1 MPKANYTVAV
11 IPGDGT
17 GPELMD
23 EGIKVLESVQEV
35 ISGLN
40 LSFTKYEAGS
50 SLYKRT
56 GVACPPDVFDACKEA
71 DAIYKGPIGLPDVR
85 YPDGTELNVD
95 ILLRFGLDLYA
106 NIRPVKLWH
115 GVSTI
120 LKDKKAGDI
129 DYVVV
134 RENTEGL
141 YASWGGD
148 IAKTKSAR
156 AAGIILRDELAVD
169 TLLITRKA
177 TERITKYAF
186 ELARK
191 RKGAPVDGKK
201 RVTCVDK
208 SNVLRSYA
216 FFRKIYEEAA
226 EQYPDI
232 QRDYAYIDAM
242 TQWMIRSPEWFDV
255 VVVENMFGDIIT
267 DLGSATVG
275 SIGLG
280 ASANIGEDNAMFEPI
295 HGSAPKYAGK
305 GVANPIGQILSG
317 KMMLEWLG
325 ERYKDDKARCGAE
338 KIENAVAAILSD
350 GKAITSDL
358 GGTCK
363 TNEVGDAIVKK
374 IKEMSQR

>member
-1 MPKANYTVAV
+1 MIAV
-11 IPGDGT
+11 LPGDGT
-17 GPELMD
+17 GPELIE
-23 EGIKVLESVQEV
+23 EGIKVLESVQQV
-35 ISGLN
+35 TPSFN
-40 LSFTKYEAGS
+40 LSFTKFEAGS
-50 SLYKRT
+50 DLYKRT
-56 GVACPPDVFDACKEA
+56 GVVCPPEVFDACKKM

-106 NIRPVKLWH
+106 NIRPVKLRA

-141 YASWGGD
+141 YASWAGD
-148 IAKTKSAR
+148 IAKTKSAH
-156 AAGIILRDELAVD
+156 ADGIILRDELATD
-169 TLLITRKA
+169 TLIITRKG
-177 TERITKYAF
+177 TERIVKYAL

-191 RKGAPVDGKK
+191 RNGAPVDGKK

-208 SNVLRSYA
+208 SNVLKSYA
-216 FFRKIYEEAA
+216 FFRKVFDEVASG
-226 EQYPDI
+226 YPDI
-232 QRDYAYIDAM
+232 SRDYAYIDAM

-280 ASANIGEDNAMFEPI
+280 PSANIGENNAMFEPI

-305 GVANPIGQILSG
+305 NTVNPIGQILAG

-325 ERYKDDKARCGAE
+325 ERYNDDKARLAAE
-338 KIENAVAAILSD
+338 KIEKATTAILVE
-350 GKAITSDL
+350 GKIMTSDL
-358 GGTCK
+358 GGTSK
-363 TNEVGDAIVKK
+363 TNEVGDAIAKK
-374 IKEMSQR
+374 IKELA